1 MGFTQ
6 KRLHSYLT
14 FKMVL
19 NYVPPVLEQ
28 HYVKFLL
35 KGNKATGLDGKN
47 LVCIQL
53 SLGNLL

>member
-1 MGFTQ
+1 MGFMQ

-19 NYVPPVLEQ
+19 YYVPPVLK
-28 HYVKFLL
+28 HYVRFLL
-35 KGNKATGLDGKN
+35 KGNKANGLDGKN
-47 LVCIQL
+47 LVCIQI